1 MYRIYI
7 HILADVEITFI
18 VLERIRAI
26 HAYIDHSTDWFIG
39 LLYSCMG
46 NLIAI
51 LWYCYWKI
59 SIKLV
64 AITHRANETYYSGTY
79 SSKYISNLDLH
90 IYLQHLWQHIYHKDL
105 DLPHKGMI
113 YLSGLHTVLHIWKN
127 TKSFLIIGKKKNGQR
142 FRYRWSSTD

>member
-39 LLYSCMG
+39 LLYICMG
-46 NLIAI
+46 NSIAI
-51 LWYCYWKI
+51 CHHDTVI
-59 SIKLV
+59 ERFRSKLV
-64 AITHRANETYYSGTY
+64 AITYRANETYYTGTY

-127 TKSFLIIGKKKNGQR
+127 TKRFFISGKKK
-142 FRYRWSSTD
+142 